1 LENKFSMI
9 QCRKIIIAKKYFLLF
24 LLILSPSAIAN
35 ESNHKEKL
43 KDIQNRLE
51 NVNAEIEKSKDQVKE
66 FQSELKKNELMAAKI
81 SEQLENIQNNIL
93 KKKDNLEQLKIKK
106 KDSQKII
113 DIEKKILISQ
123 IKTMY
128 KIGKYDYV
136 KLLLNQQNVSEI
148 TRAIAY
154 YDYDNYARSKRIK
167 KLKNT
172 LIDIEK
178 IQLTI
183 LDQTSKLESLN
194 TTHKSKLDKFNKYRG
209 DRLKFITEINKHI
222 DRQGV
227 ELLLLKEN
235 EHELVKLLNKLNVH
249 KKNKTDTLKK
259 GFSFSSK
266 KGELIWPINGK
277 LLKKYGE
284 KKKKTGLKW
293 RGVLIESVQGSHVSA
308 VSQGKIVFADW
319 FRNFGLLIII
329 DHENDYLS
337 LYGHN
342 QRLLKSIGDFVQTG
356 EKIATVG
363 DSGGQKNSALYF
375 EIRKGKKTLN
385 PSLWCKK

>member
-1 LENKFSMI
+1 MI
-9 QCRKIIIAKKYFLLF
+9 QCRKIIITKKYFLLF
-24 LLILSPSAIAN
+24 LLILSLSAIAN

-93 KKKDNLEQLKIKK
+93 KKKDNLERLKIKK

-183 LDQTSKLESLN
+183 LDQTSRLESLN

>member
-1 LENKFSMI
+1 MG
-9 QCRKIIIAKKYFLLF
+9 QCRKIIITKKYFLLF
-24 LLILSPSAIAN
+24 LLILSLSAIAN

-93 KKKDNLEQLKIKK
+93 KKKDNLERLKIKK

-183 LDQTSKLESLN
+183 LDQTSRLESLN

>member
-1 LENKFSMI
+1 MI

-93 KKKDNLEQLKIKK
+93 KKKDNLERLKIKK

-183 LDQTSKLESLN
+183 LDQTSKLEYLN

>member
-1 LENKFSMI
+1 MI

-24 LLILSPSAIAN
+24 LLILSPLGIAN
-35 ESNHKEKL
+35 ESIHKEKL

-66 FQSELKKNELMAAKI
+66 FQSELKKNELMATKI

-93 KKKDNLEQLKIKK
+93 KKKDDLEQLKNKK

-183 LDQTSKLESLN
+183 LDQTSRLESLN

>member
-1 LENKFSMI
+1 MI
-9 QCRKIIIAKKYFLLF
+9 QYRRIIITKKYFLLF
-24 LLILSPSAIAN
+24 LLILSHLAIAN
-35 ESNHKEKL
+35 ESKNKEKL

-93 KKKDNLEQLKIKK
+93 KKKDNLKQLKIKK

-183 LDQTSKLESLN
+183 LDQTSRLESLN
-194 TTHKSKLDKFNKYRG
+194 TTHKSKLDTFNKYRG

-308 VSQGKIVFADW
+308 VSQGKIVFEIE
-319 FRNFGLLIII
+319 R
-329 DHENDYLS
+329 
-337 LYGHN
+337 
-342 QRLLKSIGDFVQTG
+342 RLCTD
-356 EKIATVG
+356 
-363 DSGGQKNSALYF
+363 
-375 EIRKGKKTLN
+375 R
-385 PSLWCKK
+385 

>member
-1 LENKFSMI
+1 MI
-9 QCRKIIIAKKYFLLF
+9 QYRRIIITKKYFLLF
-24 LLILSPSAIAN
+24 LLILSLSAIAN

-93 KKKDNLEQLKIKK
+93 KKKDNLERLKIKK

-183 LDQTSKLESLN
+183 LDQTSRLESLN

-235 EHELVKLLNKLNVH
+235 EHELVKLLNKLDVH

-284 KKKKTGLKW
+284 KKKKTGLNW

>member
-1 LENKFSMI
+1 MG
-9 QCRKIIIAKKYFLLF
+9 QCRKIIISKNYFLLF
-24 LLILSPSAIAN
+24 LLVLSPLAIGN
-35 ESNHKEKL
+35 ESKNKEKL
-43 KDIQNRLE
+43 KDIQNRLA
-51 NVNAEIEKSKDQVKE
+51 NVNTEIKKANDQVKE
-66 FQSELKKNELMAAKI
+66 LQIELKKNELMATKI
-81 SEQLENIQNNIL
+81 SVQLENIQNDIF
-93 KKKDNLEQLKIKK
+93 KKKDDLEQLRIKK
-106 KDSQKII
+106 RDSQKIL

-128 KIGKYDYV
+128 KTGKYDYV

-154 YDYDNYARSKRIK
+154 YDYDNSARSKRIK

-172 LIDIEK
+172 LVKIEK
-178 IQLTI
+178 IQSTI
-183 LDQTSKLESLN
+183 LDQTYQLESLN
-194 TTHKSKLDKFNKYRG
+194 TSYKSKLDKFNQYRS
-209 DRLKFITEINKHI
+209 DRLNFITEINKHI
-222 DRQGV
+222 DKQGV

-235 EHELVKLLNKLNVH
+235 ESELVKLLNKLKVH
-249 KKNKTDTLKK
+249 KQNKTDTLKK

-266 KGELIWPINGK
+266 KGGLIWPINGK
-277 LLKKYGE
+277 LLKKYGQQ
-284 KKKKTGLKW
+284 KKTTGLKW
-293 RGVLIESVQGSHVSA
+293 RGVLIESTQGSHVSA
-308 VSQGKIVFADW
+308 ISHGKIVFADW

>member
-1 LENKFSMI
+1 MG
-9 QCRKIIIAKKYFLLF
+9 QCRKIIITKKYFLLF
-24 LLILSPSAIAN
+24 LLILSPLAIAN
-35 ESNHKEKL
+35 ESKNKEKL

-93 KKKDNLEQLKIKK
+93 KKKDNLERLKIKK

-183 LDQTSKLESLN
+183 LDQTSRLESLN

>member
-1 LENKFSMI
+1 MI
-9 QCRKIIIAKKYFLLF
+9 QYRRIIITKKYFLLF
-24 LLILSPSAIAN
+24 LLILSLSAIAN

-93 KKKDNLEQLKIKK
+93 KKKDDLEQLKIKK
-106 KDSQKII
+106 KDSQKVI

-183 LDQTSKLESLN
+183 LDQTSRLESLN

>member
-1 LENKFSMI
+1 MI
-9 QCRKIIIAKKYFLLF
+9 QYRRIIITKKYFLLF
-24 LLILSPSAIAN
+24 LLILSLSAIAN

-93 KKKDNLEQLKIKK
+93 KKKDNLERLKIKK
-106 KDSQKII
+106 KDSQKVI

-183 LDQTSKLESLN
+183 LDQTSRLESLN

-249 KKNKTDTLKK
+249 KKNKPDTLKE

>member
-1 LENKFSMI
+1 MI
-9 QCRKIIIAKKYFLLF
+9 QYRRIIITKKYFLLF
-24 LLILSPSAIAN
+24 LLILSLSAIAN

-93 KKKDNLEQLKIKK
+93 KKKDNLERLKIKK

-183 LDQTSKLESLN
+183 LDQTSRLESLN

-293 RGVLIESVQGSHVSA
+293 RGVIIESVQGSHVSA

>member
-1 LENKFSMI
+1 MI
-9 QCRKIIIAKKYFLLF
+9 QYRRIIITKKYFLLF
-24 LLILSPSAIAN
+24 LLILSLSAIAN

-93 KKKDNLEQLKIKK
+93 KKKDNLERLKIKK

-178 IQLTI
+178 IQSTI
-183 LDQTSKLESLN
+183 LDQTSQLESLN

>member
-1 LENKFSMI
+1 MI
-9 QCRKIIIAKKYFLLF
+9 QCRKIIITKKYFLLF
-24 LLILSPSAIAN
+24 LLILSLSAIAN

-93 KKKDNLEQLKIKK
+93 KKKDNLERLKIKK

-183 LDQTSKLESLN
+183 LDQTSRLESLN
-194 TTHKSKLDKFNKYRG
+194 TTHKSKLDTFNKYRG

>member
-1 LENKFSMI
+1 MI
-9 QCRKIIIAKKYFLLF
+9 QCRKIIITKKYFLLF

-93 KKKDNLEQLKIKK
+93 KKKDNLERLKIKK

-183 LDQTSKLESLN
+183 LDQTSRLESLN

>member
-1 LENKFSMI
+1 MI

-183 LDQTSKLESLN
+183 LDQTSRLESLN

>member
-1 LENKFSMI
+1 MI
-9 QCRKIIIAKKYFLLF
+9 QYRRIIITKKYFLLF
-24 LLILSPSAIAN
+24 LLILSLSAIAN

-93 KKKDNLEQLKIKK
+93 KKKDNLERLKIKK

-183 LDQTSKLESLN
+183 LDKTSKLESLN
-194 TTHKSKLDKFNKYRG
+194 TSHKSKLDKFNKYRG

>member
-1 LENKFSMI
+1 MI
-9 QCRKIIIAKKYFLLF
+9 QYRKIISAKKYFLLF

-51 NVNAEIEKSKDQVKE
+51 NVNTKIEKAKDQVKE
-66 FQSELKKNELMAAKI
+66 LQLELNKNELMAAKI
-81 SEQLENIQNNIL
+81 SVQLENIQNDIF
-93 KKKDNLEQLKIKK
+93 KKKDDLEQLKIKK
-106 KDSQKII
+106 KDSQKIL

-183 LDQTSKLESLN
+183 LDQTFKLESLN

-209 DRLKFITEINKHI
+209 DRLKFITEINTHI

-227 ELLLLKEN
+227 ELQLLKEN
-235 EHELVKLLNKLNVH
+235 EHELVKLLNKLKVH

-277 LLKKYGE
+277 LIKKYGE
-284 KKKKTGLKW
+284 KKKTTGLKW

-342 QRLLKSIGDFVQTG
+342 QRLLKSIGDLVQTG

>member
-1 LENKFSMI
+1 MG
-9 QCRKIIIAKKYFLLF
+9 QCRKIIISKNYFLLF
-24 LLILSPSAIAN
+24 LLVLSPLAIGN
-35 ESNHKEKL
+35 ESKNKEKL
-43 KDIQNRLE
+43 KDIQNRLA
-51 NVNAEIEKSKDQVKE
+51 NVNTEIKKANDQVKE
-66 FQSELKKNELMAAKI
+66 LQIELKKNELMATKI
-81 SEQLENIQNNIL
+81 SVQLENIQNDIF
-93 KKKDNLEQLKIKK
+93 KKKDDLEQLRIKK
-106 KDSQKII
+106 SDSQKIL

-128 KIGKYDYV
+128 KTGKYDYV

-154 YDYDNYARSKRIK
+154 YDYDNSARSKRIK

-172 LIDIEK
+172 LVKIEK
-178 IQLTI
+178 IQSTI
-183 LDQTSKLESLN
+183 LDQTYQLESLN
-194 TTHKSKLDKFNKYRG
+194 TSYKSKLDKFNQYRS
-209 DRLKFITEINKHI
+209 DRLNFITKINKHI
-222 DRQGV
+222 DKQGV

-235 EHELVKLLNKLNVH
+235 ESELVKLLNKLKVH
-249 KKNKTDTLKK
+249 KQNKTDTLKK

-266 KGELIWPINGK
+266 KGGLIWPINGK
-277 LLKKYGE
+277 LLKKYGQQ
-284 KKKKTGLKW
+284 KKTTGLKW
-293 RGVLIESVQGSHVSA
+293 RGVLIESTQGSHVSA
-308 VSQGKIVFADW
+308 ISHGKIVFADW

>member
-1 LENKFSMI
+1 MENKFSMI
-9 QCRKIIIAKKYFLLF
+9 QYRRIIITKKYFLLF
-24 LLILSPSAIAN
+24 LLILSLSAIAN

-93 KKKDNLEQLKIKK
+93 KKKDNLERLKIKK

-183 LDQTSKLESLN
+183 LDQTSRLESLN

>member
-1 LENKFSMI
+1 MI
-9 QCRKIIIAKKYFLLF
+9 QCRKIIITKKYFLLF

-93 KKKDNLEQLKIKK
+93 KKKDNLERLKIKK

-183 LDQTSKLESLN
+183 LDQTSRLESLN

-293 RGVLIESVQGSHVSA
+293 RGVLIASTQGSHVSA
-308 VSQGKIVFADW
+308 VSQGKVVFADW

-329 DHENDYLS
+329 DHKNDYLS

>member
-1 LENKFSMI
+1 
-9 QCRKIIIAKKYFLLF
+9 QCRKIIITKKYFLLF
-24 LLILSPSAIAN
+24 LLILSLSAIAN

-93 KKKDNLEQLKIKK
+93 KKKDNLERLKIKK

-183 LDQTSKLESLN
+183 LDQTSRLESLN

>member
-1 LENKFSMI
+1 MI
-9 QCRKIIIAKKYFLLF
+9 QYRRIIITKKYFLLF
-24 LLILSPSAIAN
+24 LLILSLSAIAN

-93 KKKDNLEQLKIKK
+93 KKKDNLERLKIKK

-113 DIEKKILISQ
+113 NIEKKILISQ

-183 LDQTSKLESLN
+183 LDQTSRLESLN

>member
-1 LENKFSMI
+1 MI
-9 QCRKIIIAKKYFLLF
+9 QYRRIIITKKYFLLF
-24 LLILSPSAIAN
+24 LLILSLSAIAN

-93 KKKDNLEQLKIKK
+93 KKKDNLERLKIKK

-183 LDQTSKLESLN
+183 LDQTSRLESLN

-293 RGVLIESVQGSHVSA
+293 RGVLIESAQGSHVSA

>member
-1 LENKFSMI
+1 MI
-9 QCRKIIIAKKYFLLF
+9 QYRRIIITKKYFLLF
-24 LLILSPSAIAN
+24 LLILSLSAIAN

-93 KKKDNLEQLKIKK
+93 KKKDNLKQLKIKK

-113 DIEKKILISQ
+113 NIEKKILISQ

-183 LDQTSKLESLN
+183 LDQTSRLESLN

-284 KKKKTGLKW
+284 KKNKTGLKW

-319 FRNFGLLIII
+319 FRNFVLLIII

>member
-1 LENKFSMI
+1 MI
-9 QCRKIIIAKKYFLLF
+9 QYRKTIIAKKYFLLF

-93 KKKDNLEQLKIKK
+93 KKKDNLERLKIKK

-183 LDQTSKLESLN
+183 LDQTSRLESLN

-308 VSQGKIVFADW
+308 VSQGKVVFADW

>member
-1 LENKFSMI
+1 MI
-9 QCRKIIIAKKYFLLF
+9 QCRKIIITKKYFLLS

-93 KKKDNLEQLKIKK
+93 KKKDNLERLKIKK

-183 LDQTSKLESLN
+183 LDQTSRLESLN

>member
-1 LENKFSMI
+1 MI

-93 KKKDNLEQLKIKK
+93 KKKDNLERLKIKK

-154 YDYDNYARSKRIK
+154 YDYNNYARSKRIK
-167 KLKNT
+167 KMKNT

-293 RGVLIESVQGSHVSA
+293 RGVLIESAQGSHVSA

>member
-1 LENKFSMI
+1 MI
-9 QCRKIIIAKKYFLLF
+9 QYRKIIIAKKYFLLF

-93 KKKDNLEQLKIKK
+93 KKKDNLERLKIKK

-183 LDQTSKLESLN
+183 LDQTSRLESLN

>member
-1 LENKFSMI
+1 MI
-9 QCRKIIIAKKYFLLF
+9 QYRRIIITKKYFLLF
-24 LLILSPSAIAN
+24 LLILSLSAIAN

-81 SEQLENIQNNIL
+81 SELLENIQNNIL
-93 KKKDNLEQLKIKK
+93 KKKDYIERLKIKK

-183 LDQTSKLESLN
+183 LDQTSRLESLN

>member
-1 LENKFSMI
+1 MI

-93 KKKDNLEQLKIKK
+93 KKKDDLEQLKIKK

>member
-1 LENKFSMI
+1 MI
-9 QCRKIIIAKKYFLLF
+9 QYRRIIITKKYFLLF
-24 LLILSPSAIAN
+24 LLILSLSAIAN

-51 NVNAEIEKSKDQVKE
+51 NVNAEIEKSKDQVKG

-93 KKKDNLEQLKIKK
+93 KKKDNLERLKIKK

-183 LDQTSKLESLN
+183 LDQTSRLESLN

>member
-9 QCRKIIIAKKYFLLF
+9 QYRRIIITKKYFLLF
-24 LLILSPSAIAN
+24 LLILSLSAIAN

-93 KKKDNLEQLKIKK
+93 KKKDNLERLKIKK

-183 LDQTSKLESLN
+183 LDQTSRLESLN

>member
-1 LENKFSMI
+1 MI
-9 QCRKIIIAKKYFLLF
+9 QYRRIIITKKYFLLF
-24 LLILSPSAIAN
+24 LLILSLSAIAN

-93 KKKDNLEQLKIKK
+93 KKKDNLERLKIKK

-183 LDQTSKLESLN
+183 LDQTSRLESLN

-363 DSGGQKNSALYF
+363 DSGGQKNSGLYF

>member
-1 LENKFSMI
+1 MI
-9 QCRKIIIAKKYFLLF
+9 QYRRIIITKKYFLLF
-24 LLILSPSAIAN
+24 LLILSLSAIAN

-93 KKKDNLEQLKIKK
+93 KKKDNLERLKIKK

-183 LDQTSKLESLN
+183 LDQTSRLESLN

-235 EHELVKLLNKLNVH
+235 EHELVKLLSKLNVH

>member
-1 LENKFSMI
+1 MI
-9 QCRKIIIAKKYFLLF
+9 QCRKIIITKKYFLLF
-24 LLILSPSAIAN
+24 LLILSLSAIAN

-66 FQSELKKNELMAAKI
+66 FQSELKKNELMATKI

-93 KKKDNLEQLKIKK
+93 KKKDNLERLKIKK